1 MGITSKRYLS
11 QLKEVFKVAEAGKIY
26 PVYLFIGDRP
36 IIAPQIEKLIDCL
49 LSEGTREF
57 NLDVLSGDS
66 FSEGTTL
73 ELLDSRGLFPGRK
86 VVLLQDPPFLVS
98 AGTTKARW
106 KKIYAALDTGNNARA
121 GELTSRILSDINLDP
136 DDLTGLS
143 ERQIKE
149 ALDWPKDL
157 PVGNFLKF
165 LESNRRDLCPIES
178 RHRTSGEGILS
189 WLAQRADPSCS
200 VLIIESEVVDK
211 RGSFYRKLKKYG
223 PIIDLDREK
232 KDRRQGADFA
242 RDLIR
247 KWVSEGDREIGPQ
260 AVNCILERVGHEDL
274 VALKTE
280 VQKLLSQAER
290 HTTIGI
296 RDVQDLVVRHK
307 GEELYQ
313 LTDALGERDLGKCL
327 NSLDYLLTQGIH
339 PLAILQTIAN
349 FLRRMIV
356 LRSAIEYGPGLGAVR
371 NLRYGT
377 FKDKTLPQIKESL
390 EDVLPTAFKT
400 AHPYVLYKMSKW
412 VQGFK
417 LKRMLDLMSSM
428 AELDIEIK
436 GGQVPDRVIIERLIF
451 RLVSTNDYPKRP

>member
-11 QLKEVFKVAEAGKIY
+11 QLEEVFKMAETGKIY

-36 IIAPQIEKLIDCL
+36 IIAPQIEKLIDYL

-73 ELLDSRGLFPGRK
+73 ELLDTRGLFPGRK

-98 AGTTKARW
+98 ASTTKARW
-106 KKIYAALDTGNNARA
+106 KKVYAALNTENNARTK
-121 GELTSRILSDINLDP
+121 ELTSRLLSDINLDP

-143 ERQIKE
+143 ERQIEE

-157 PVGNFLKF
+157 PAGNFLKF
-165 LESNRRDLCPIES
+165 LENNRGDLGPIDF
-178 RHRTSGEGILS
+178 RNRTSGDGILS

-211 RGSFYRKLKKYG
+211 RGSFYRKLKEYG
-223 PIIDLDREK
+223 PIVDLDREK
-232 KDRRQGADFA
+232 KDKRQGANFA

-260 AVNCILERVGHEDL
+260 AINCILERVGHEDL

-280 VQKLLSQAER
+280 VQKLLSQAKR
-290 HTTIGI
+290 HTAIGI
-296 RDVQDLVVRHK
+296 KDVQDLVVRHK

-313 LTDALGERDLGKCL
+313 LTDALGKRDLGKCL
-327 NSLDYLLTQGIH
+327 SSLDYLLTQGIH

-356 LRSAIEYGPGLGAVR
+356 LRSSIEYGPGLAAVK
-371 NLRYGT
+371 NLGYGT
-377 FKDKTLPQIKESL
+377 FKGKTLPQIKESL
-390 EDVLPTAFKT
+390 EDVLPIAFKT
-400 AHPYVLYKMSKW
+400 AHPYVLYKMSRQ
-412 VQGFK
+412 VQGFE
-417 LKRMLDLMSSM
+417 LGHMLDLMSSM
-428 AELDIEIK
+428 AELDLEIK
-436 GGQVPDRVIIERLIF
+436 GGQVPDRVIIEELIF
-451 RLVSTNDYPKRP
+451 RMISTK